1 MARPTLEEQIA
12 KAAEE
17 GNLEKVREL
26 AKRLKKPPTNTKAKQ
41 KSKPKQKKQVSK
53 ILPSK
58 SEELPA
64 NAASP
69 REIREAPSRII
80 LPGKE
85 NDFIVSSKS
94 QKKIIVDAFADD
106 NDDDEEES
114 PAKSKRKDGKVSRV
128 LPFDTSKK
136 INQWKDNKKD
146 ERGDVEIDKKLG
158 SNRARQVE
166 LREPVKKISV
176 KCKKCKQ
183 MCLVWPGEVLHS
195 RWTCDDC
202 LSDH

>member
-26 AKRLKKPPTNTKAKQ
+26 AKRLKKPPSNTKAKQ
-41 KSKPKQKKQVSK
+41 KLKSKQIKKASK
-53 ILPSK
+53 TLPSER
-58 SEELPA
+58 EELPA
-64 NAASP
+64 NAPPA
-69 REIREAPSRII
+69 RII
-80 LPGKE
+80 LPGSE

-94 QKKIIVDAFADD
+94 QKKIIVDAFD
-106 NDDDEEES
+106 DDDEEES

-136 INQWKDNKKD
+136 INQWTDNKK
-146 ERGDVEIDKKLG
+146 EELGDVKIDKKLG
-158 SNRARQVE
+158 ANRARQVE

>member
-26 AKRLKKPPTNTKAKQ
+26 AKRLKKPPLKAKQ
-41 KSKPKQKKQVSK
+41 KTKSKQKKQAVK
-53 ILPSK
+53 TPPQ
-58 SEELPA
+58 EELPA
-64 NAASP
+64 Q
-69 REIREAPSRII
+69 IREERRII
-80 LPGKE
+80 IPGGSYEYEKYK
-85 NDFIVSSKS
+85 DYLTTSK
-94 QKKIIVDAFADD
+94 KVVADVF
-106 NDDDEEES
+106 DDDEKEEES
-114 PAKSKRKDGKVSRV
+114 PAKSGRKGGKVSRV

-136 INQWKDNKKD
+136 INQWKDTKR
-146 ERGDVEIDKKLG
+146 EELGDAKIDKLLG
-158 SNRARQVE
+158 ANKARQVE
-166 LREPVKKISV
+166 TREPVKKISV